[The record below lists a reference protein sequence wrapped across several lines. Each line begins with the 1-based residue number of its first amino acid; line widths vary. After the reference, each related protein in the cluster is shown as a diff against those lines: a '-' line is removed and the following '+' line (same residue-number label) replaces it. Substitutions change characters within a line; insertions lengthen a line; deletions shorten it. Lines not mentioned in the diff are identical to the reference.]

1 MLAGFARQFNSLCL
15 PKAGYQIGLTS
26 LLLVAGAGTV
36 HDATALNE
44 TRTLSFHHTHSNE
57 DLTVTFK
64 RDGRYDEEALK
75 KINYF
80 LRDWRSQDQTTMD
93 RHLFDIL
100 WEVYRDVDGKKPI
113 QIISAYRSPATNSM
127 LRRRSAGVARFSQHM
142 LGHAMDFYI
151 PEIPLEQIRAAGLR
165 LQRGGVGFYPTSG
178 SPFVHL
184 DTGSIRHWPRMTHDQ
199 LARVFPNGRT
209 VHLPSNGG
217 PLKGYELARADID
230 KRGSGDDAAT
240 VGKKPG
246 LFASLFKG
254 GKSNEEDDEGAG
266 PVIVKNEKPVPAS
279 VAAAAPKTTATKAP
293 EIKAT
298 EIKAAETK
306 TADAVPAPRAKPV
319 AAMIQLA
326 SADAQI
332 VPAPKSKLE
341 AKADSKAAPVTQAAA
356 DPKPQSPSD
365 IINARGFWGDTPI
378 PASQATSAQI
388 AALKARQAVG
398 AADPQ
403 PTASVSDAFN
413 KALAYAPAASSPVD
427 RSNVVAAT
435 APIPRTVRPTRSA
448 AAPATEINTVV
459 AKGAQGQGSVI
470 STATR
475 IAAARGNDVWM
486 RVVMLAPSASHA
498 MSTTVFG
505 DTNMTLIRSYFVK
518 PQLAVAMTFSEDP
531 MMGMTTDRFTGSAT
545 ARLATQSF
553 VLRTAALR

>member
-1 MLAGFARQFNSLCL
+1 VGFYVLTGFARQFNSLCL

-26 LLLVAGAGTV
+26 LLLIAGAGTV

-100 WEVYRDVDGKKPI
+100 WEVYRDVDGRKPI

-127 LRRRSAGVARFSQHM
+127 LRRRSSGVARFSQHM
-142 LGHAMDFYI
+142 LGHAMDFFI
-151 PEIPLEQIRAAGLR
+151 PDIPLDQIRAAGLR

-199 LARVFPNGRT
+199 LARVFPDGRT

-217 PLKGYELARADID
+217 PLKGYELARADIE
-230 KRGSGDDAAT
+230 KRGNGDDAAT

-254 GKSNEEDDEGAG
+254 GKSNDEDDEGAA
-266 PVIVKNEKPVPAS
+266 PVLVRNEKPAPAS
-279 VAAAAPKTTATKAP
+279 VAAMPAKNTDVK
-293 EIKAT
+293 I
-298 EIKAAETK
+298 
-306 TADAVPAPRAKPV
+306 ADAVPTPRAKPV
-319 AAMIQLA
+319 AMIQLA

-332 VPAPKSKLE
+332 VPAPKSKVE
-341 AKADSKAAPVTQAAA
+341 AKAEFKAELKAESKPPPAAQASTEPKTQ
-356 DPKPQSPSD
+356 SVSD
-365 IINARGFWGDTPI
+365 IINARGFWGDA
-378 PASQATSAQI
+378 PAAAQATPAQV
-388 AALKARQAVG
+388 AALRARQAVG

-403 PTASVSDAFN
+403 STASVSESFN

-427 RSNVVAAT
+427 RANVVAAS
-435 APIPRTVRPTRSA
+435 APIPRNVRPTRNA

-459 AKGAQGQGSVI
+459 AKGAQGQNSVI

-475 IAAARGNDVWM
+475 IAAAKGNDLWM
-486 RVVMLAPSASHA
+486 RVVMLAPSASSA
-498 MSTTVFG
+498 MSTTVLG
-505 DTNMTLIRSYFVK
+505 DTDMTLMRGHFVK
-518 PQLAVAMTFSEDP
+518 PQIAVTMSFSEDP
-531 MMGMTTDRFTGSAT
+531 MLGMTTDRFTGSAT

-553 VLRTAALR
+553 VLRTASLR